1 VCLLSRVQSV
11 LLVARRGSTRRATTP
26 IISHQHCGANLS
38 RDMASELSCAEHPE
52 ASGCVRFLSAAPK
65 KAGAEVVV
73 ADIDKEKVEGT
84 YRTWSMR

>member
-1 VCLLSRVQSV
+1 
-11 LLVARRGSTRRATTP
+11 
-26 IISHQHCGANLS
+26 
-38 RDMASELSCAEHPE
+38 MASELSCAEYPE